1 MLHCIFSDSDVIFSD
16 VFFIIEKRKYL
27 KIEKK
32 LNDAMLF
39 HERKKNEEVKYTSTY
54 ILLLNLTLN
63 SSIDQNNMFV
73 EFLKDVEK

>member
-1 MLHCIFSDSDVIFSD
+1 MTQCCFMK
-16 VFFIIEKRKYL
+16 E
-27 KIEKK
+27 
-32 LNDAMLF
+32 
-39 HERKKNEEVKYTSTY
+39 KKNEEVKCTSTY